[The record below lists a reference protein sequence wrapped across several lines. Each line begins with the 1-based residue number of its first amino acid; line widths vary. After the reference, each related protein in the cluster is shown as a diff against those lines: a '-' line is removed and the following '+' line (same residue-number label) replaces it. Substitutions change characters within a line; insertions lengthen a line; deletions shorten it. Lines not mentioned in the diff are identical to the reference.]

1 VSVPGPSSRAIHVLA
16 AADAATT
23 APRVTDN
30 EGVRVVDVTV
40 GGRAVF
46 VVERESAGALTYRAP
61 KAGDALHV
69 VVDAPR
75 GNRGRS
81 DVTVTAAG
89 DSCEVA
95 VTARDGDGGF
105 DGGPLVLRVDND
117 CVAAEDPTR
126 DGFVPPGGVDPRPG
140 QPGTPGDDDGGDL
153 AGGCGCGAG
162 GAGGL
167 APAVLALL
175 ALLRRRR

>member
-1 VSVPGPSSRAIHVLA
+1 
-16 AADAATT
+16 
-23 APRVTDN
+23 
-30 EGVRVVDVTV
+30 
-40 GGRAVF
+40 
-46 VVERESAGALTYRAP
+46 
-61 KAGDALHV
+61 
-69 VVDAPR
+69 
-75 GNRGRS
+75 
-81 DVTVTAAG
+81 VTAAG

-105 DGGPLVLRVDND
+105 DGQPLVLRVDND

-140 QPGTPGDDDGGDL
+140 QPGTPGDDDDGGDL

-167 APAVLALL
+167 APAALALL